1 VTEPGQACPVCG
13 FPDPAHDWNA
23 HEREVVEFD
32 RRDVMPPGA
41 RGATSMLARSSSRG
55 GARVRWLAV
64 HSTEGIMR
72 AADLRDWQA
81 WPGSSH
87 ASADATG
94 TLLEPDDGFVPYER
108 AAWTLR
114 NGNPVSENLELCA
127 LARWTRAEW
136 LARPALLEACA
147 VWLARRSRATGV
159 PLRKLTV
166 EQVAA
171 GWAGVIDH
179 DDYTDATGD
188 GTHWDVGASFPWD
201 LVIPRARA
209 ILDPP
214 APTPEGF
221 LMALDDDEQ
230 REALALLRD
239 LHYGLRRPLIGGVTA
254 STALR
259 EIRTGVAG
267 LVERHPAPVG
277 LTAPADP
284 GEAVE
289 GVVPWTDEAVG
300 LLGETLARELT
311 VAQQRALVDAI
322 AEHRS

>member
-13 FPDPAHDWNA
+13 LPDPAHDWDR
-23 HEREVVEFD
+23 HEAQVVEFD
-32 RRDVMPPGA
+32 QRDVMPAGA
-41 RGATSMLARSSSRG
+41 RGATTMLARSSSRG

-87 ASADATG
+87 ASADNYG
-94 TLLEPDDGFVPYER
+94 HLLEPDDGFVPYER

-127 LARWTRAEW
+127 FARWTRGEW
-136 LARPALLEACA
+136 LERPALLEACA

-166 EQVAA
+166 AQVAA

-188 GTHWDVGASFPWD
+188 GSHWDVGESFPWPEV
-201 LVIPRARA
+201 LARARA
-209 ILDPP
+209 ILNPP
-214 APTPEGF
+214 APIPGGF
-221 LMALDDDEQ
+221 MADLTDAEQ
-230 REALALLRD
+230 HEALTLLRD
-239 LHYGLRRPLIGGVTA
+239 LHYGLRRPVIGGVTL
-254 STALR
+254 STAVR
-259 EIRTGVAG
+259 EIRTGVAEI
-267 LVERHPAPVG
+267 LEDTDAAPPGV
-277 LTAPADP
+277 LTASAGGD
-284 GEAVE
+284 EQL
-289 GVVPWTDEAVG
+289 VPWTDEAVA
-300 LLGETLARELT
+300 LLGDTLARELT
-311 VAQQRALVDAI
+311 AEQARELV
-322 AEHRS
+322 EHLARGAR